1 MKFFQPL
8 NLIVFIAS
16 SCTSIRD
23 LPKYQLANDEYEF
36 RQSGSSYRR
45 VLIEMES
52 DTVHIYD
59 LEGVPLQSIIPSRDE
74 YFRQRSFDVDVM
86 SIGFKYRPA
95 ISDVPNQLTAQ
106 LNGNLFLGY
115 RIDRFMIDFQVTP
128 VGLRKKLSHRA
139 FTAGIFGGFGAT
151 PINPTTTSGRITIE
165 YDGLVVTRG
174 LALMVGIN
182 QLTVGAGLGWD
193 FLTGS
198 DKAVWIYQNKPWLG
212 LTVGLNLN

>member
-8 NLIVFIAS
+8 YPIVFIAA

-36 RQSGSSYRR
+36 RQSGTTYKK

-52 DTVHIYD
+52 DTIHIYD
-59 LEGVPLQSIIPSRDE
+59 LKGSPLQSIFPSRDE

-86 SIGFKYRPA
+86 SIGFRYRPA
-95 ISDVPNQLTAQ
+95 ISDVPNQLTTQ
-106 LNGNLFLGY
+106 FNGNLFLGY
-115 RIDRFMIDFQVTP
+115 RIDRFMIDFRSTP
-128 VGLRKKLSHRA
+128 IGLKKKLTHRA
-139 FTAGIFGGFGAT
+139 VTAGVFGGFGAT
-151 PINPTTTSGRITIE
+151 PLNPTTTSGRIAIE
-165 YDGLVVTRG
+165 YDGLIVARG
-174 LALMVGIN
+174 FALMVGIN

-193 FLTGS
+193 FLTGANKS
-198 DKAVWIYQNKPWLG
+198 VWIYQNKPWLG